1 MILAHKNA
9 SLLKNLQFF
18 LTPILSISFLMPAV
32 SVGAEKAK
40 IAALVND
47 EVISRAE
54 YDGRLSMMF
63 FESGLPRNEHN
74 EKILKTEALRALV
87 DEKLQTQEA
96 LEKKIKVTDE
106 DVTRGLEAISG
117 QNNMDVDGLTAL
129 LKRGNVPINT
139 MKNQVK
145 ANILWQQY
153 LYQRASGDVTVSPEE
168 VEERLNYLKDNA
180 GKPQYLVAVIDLLI
194 DKPEKEKDVKELA
207 DQLYVQMK
215 KGTPFSMVARQF
227 SQSAAAPNGGDM
239 GWVMEGQMMPE
250 VDAVLTKL
258 SPGEISHPIRSP
270 FGYHIVLVR
279 SKRKMLEA
287 DNRDAMAD
295 LRQLH
300 IVFDG
305 TEDEARK
312 AELRQEAE
320 KITSEV
326 RGCPAFEAASKK
338 YDSGM
343 TGNVDRVKLGEM
355 PDQMYM
361 LLSAIDVG
369 KPTHFLENETGLLI
383 LMICHRDEAQIEMP
397 SEEKIQQKLYM
408 EKIDVLQRRLMRDL
422 RNNAYIEIR
431 I

>member
-1 MILAHKNA
+1 MTLTHKMVFSVK
-9 SLLKNLQFF
+9 SLRF
-18 LTPILSISFLMPAV
+18 LLTSLLSISFLVPV
-32 SVGAEKAK
+32 ISFGAEKAK

-47 EVISRAE
+47 EVISKAE

-63 FESGLPRNEHN
+63 FESGMPRNEHN
-74 EKILKTEALRALV
+74 EKILKNEALRALV
-87 DEKLQTQEA
+87 DEKLQIQEA
-96 LEKKIKVTDE
+96 LEKKIKVSDE
-106 DVTRGLEAISG
+106 DVTRGLQAIAG
-117 QNNMDVDGLTAL
+117 QNNMDVDGLAAL
-129 LKRGNVPINT
+129 LKRGNVPIQT

-153 LYQRASGDVTVSPEE
+153 LYQRASGDVTVSPED
-168 VEERLNYLKDNA
+168 VEERLNYLKENA
-180 GKPQYLVAVIDLLI
+180 GKPQYLTAVIDLLI

-227 SQSAAAPNGGDM
+227 SQSAAASSGGDM
-239 GWVMEGQMMPE
+239 GWVMQGQLMPE
-250 VDAVLTKL
+250 IDAVIPKL
-258 SPGEISHPIRSP
+258 SPGEISQPIRSP

-287 DNRDAMAD
+287 DNRDAMAH
-295 LRQLH
+295 LKQLH

-305 TEDEARK
+305 TEDDARK

-320 KITSEV
+320 KITNEV
-326 RGCPAFEAASKK
+326 RGCPAFETVSKK

-343 TGNVDRVKLGEM
+343 TGDIGRVKLGEM

-369 KPTHFLENETGLLI
+369 RPTHFLENETGLLI
-383 LMICHRDEAQIEMP
+383 LMLCHRDEAQIEMP
-397 SEEKIQQKLYM
+397 TEEMIQQKLFM

-422 RNNAYIEIR
+422 RNNSYVEIR

>member
-1 MILAHKNA
+1 MIHKKFFSLKGLRLLLTSLIA
-9 SLLKNLQFF
+9 ISLLM
-18 LTPILSISFLMPAV
+18 PMISM
-32 SVGAEKAK
+32 GAEKAK

-87 DEKLQTQEA
+87 DEKLQAQEA
-96 LEKKIKVTDE
+96 LEKKIKVSDE
-106 DVTRGLEAISG
+106 DVTRGLEAIAG
-117 QNNMDVDGLTAL
+117 QNNMDIDGLTSL

-153 LYQRASGDVTVSPEE
+153 LYQRASGDVVVSPEE
-168 VEERLNYLKDNA
+168 VEERVSYLKENA
-180 GKPQYLVAVIDLLI
+180 GKPQYLTAVIDLLI

-207 DQLYVQMK
+207 DQLYAQIK

-239 GWVMEGQMMPE
+239 GWVMEGQLMPE
-250 VDAVLTKL
+250 IDAVLTKL

-270 FGYHIVLVR
+270 FGYHIALVR

-287 DNRDAMAD
+287 DNRDAMAH
-295 LRQLH
+295 LKQLH

-320 KITSEV
+320 KITNEV
-326 RGCPAFEAASKK
+326 RGCPAFEAVSKK
-338 YDSGM
+338 YESGM
-343 TGNVDRVKLGEM
+343 SGDIGRVKLGEM

-383 LMICHRDEAQIEMP
+383 LMLCHRDEAQIEMP
-397 SEEKIQQKLYM
+397 SEELIQQKLYM